1 MLAAFV
7 SLAFLLAAAPAPAQA
22 PAPENSTSTST
33 PPPQAPAPT
42 PRFCKA
48 LPGYQFEF
56 PRDHFSHPCFRTEW
70 WYFTGNLTDRN
81 GRRFGFELT
90 FFREGVDNPYANP
103 SRWRVDDLYLAHFAV
118 SDIAAERFSYTDRLH
133 RAGIEMAGADPSK
146 GRIWNGDWSAT
157 LRTQGGG
164 ESWLLEASS
173 EGSSEAGQRIRL
185 ELNPLRPPVIQGRD
199 GVSQK
204 AGGEGNASHYY
215 SLTRLA
221 TSGVLETAGAAFEV
235 SGLSWMDHEF
245 STNQLQPDQVG
256 WDWVSLQ
263 MDDGTDWMF
272 FQLRLRGGGGDARGG
287 ASGEAGGGAS
297 GEASGRK
304 DPHSAGSVALPDGTS
319 VQLSAEDFQMTPLD
333 EWRSPHSG
341 GHYPIRWR
349 IQVPSQG
356 LDVTLSAAIQDQELL
371 TQETTGVTYWEGS
384 ILARGTRKEKSVQG
398 RGYLEMTGYAG
409 PLQPGLY
416 STN

>member
-1 MLAAFV
+1 MKRCLQISFALLWVLASVESRGEAL
-7 SLAFLLAAAPAPAQA
+7 SAAPQENPPAQ
-22 PAPENSTSTST
+22 
-33 PPPQAPAPT
+33 

-56 PRDHFSHPCFRTEW
+56 PRDHFSHSCFRTEW
-70 WYFTGNLTDRN
+70 WYFTGNLSDEN

-90 FFREGVDNPYANP
+90 FFREGVENPYPNP
-103 SRWRVDDLYLAHFAV
+103 SRWRVDDLHLAHFAV
-118 SDIAAERFSYTDRLH
+118 SDLVAERFFYADRLH
-133 RAGIEMAGADPSK
+133 RAGIEMAGADAAK
-146 GRIWNGDWSAT
+146 GRIWNADWYAE
-157 LRTQGGG
+157 LRTPGGG
-164 ESWLLEASS
+164 GSWHLEAA
-173 EGSSEAGQRIRL
+173 EGGRRIRL
-185 ELNPLRPPVIQGRD
+185 DLHPLKPPVIQGRD

-204 AGGEGNASHYY
+204 ADGEGNASHYY

-221 TSGVLETAGAAFEV
+221 TSGVLEIGDSTYEV

-245 STNQLQPDQVG
+245 STNQLQPNQVG

-272 FQLRLRGGGGDARGG
+272 FQLRLSGGG
-287 ASGEAGGGAS
+287 AGGGAS
-297 GEASGRK
+297 GGK
-304 DPHSAGSVALPDGTS
+304 DPHSAGAIVLPDGTS
-319 VQLSAEDFQMTPLD
+319 MQLSADDFEMTPLD

-341 GHYPIRWR
+341 GRYPIRWR
-349 IQVPSQG
+349 IEVPAQG
-356 LDVTLSAAIQDQELL
+356 LDVTLSAAMADQELI

-384 ILARGTRKEKSVQG
+384 VTARGTRNGNAVQG

-416 STN
+416 SAE

>member
-1 MLAAFV
+1 
-7 SLAFLLAAAPAPAQA
+7 
-22 PAPENSTSTST
+22 
-33 PPPQAPAPT
+33 
-42 PRFCKA
+42 
-48 LPGYQFEF
+48 
-56 PRDHFSHPCFRTEW
+56 
-70 WYFTGNLTDRN
+70 
-81 GRRFGFELT
+81 
-90 FFREGVDNPYANP
+90 
-103 SRWRVDDLYLAHFAV
+103 
-118 SDIAAERFSYTDRLH
+118 
-133 RAGIEMAGADPSK
+133 MAGADPAK
-146 GRIWNGDWSAT
+146 DRIWNGDWSAT
-157 LRTQGGG
+157 LDGRA
-164 ESWLLEASS
+164 WRLEAAS
-173 EGSSEAGQRIRL
+173 EGASEAGQRIRL

-204 AGGEGNASHYY
+204 ASGEGNASHYY

-221 TSGVLETAGAAFEV
+221 TSGVIETAGVSFQV

-263 MDDGTDWMF
+263 LDDGTDWMF
-272 FQLRLRGGGGDARGG
+272 FQLRRRAGEGDTSGAAGGNTNGG
-287 ASGEAGGGAS
+287 ASGTAS
-297 GEASGRK
+297 GTK
-304 DPHSAGSVALPDGTS
+304 DPHSAGSLALPDGTS
-319 VQLSAEDFQMTPLD
+319 VQLSAADFEMTPLD

-356 LDVTLSAAIQDQELL
+356 LDVTLAAAMEDQELI

-384 ILARGTRKEKSVQG
+384 VLSRGTRNGKPVQG

-416 STN
+416 SAE